1 MEKRLL
7 SKEEKLGIINEAE
20 QSGNITQVIRKYGI
34 GYSLFYKWKHR
45 YIAEGINGLEPR
57 NRSKSNSRIGIYS

>member
-1 MEKRLL
+1 MEKRIL
-7 SKEEKLGIINEAE
+7 SKEEKLSIINEAE
-20 QSGNITQVIRKYGI
+20 QSGNITQVLRKYGI

-57 NRSKSNSRIGIYS
+57 SKSSSCGIRGRI